1 MAATYREIVTDIRA
15 RIESGELV
23 PGAPVPSTRRLVAD
37 YGVAMATATK
47 ALTALRQAGLVH
59 PVPGVGTV
67 VADRPRSAA
76 HTGAA
81 DRQSGRHPVR
91 SAARATTAV
100 GRDEVVRAAI
110 ALADADGLAGVSM
123 RRVATELGIATMS
136 VYRYVASRDELV
148 NLMLDA
154 AIGARSLPDPPPAG
168 WRARCEVAARVM
180 WGFCQRHPWAAQ
192 ALSMTRPQSIPN
204 GMDYSEWLLAAFDG
218 YGLDLGTRFQLG
230 LSVLMYTRGL
240 AVNIEPE
247 LQAREDTGLTDEEWM
262 AQQKPS
268 MLAIAD
274 PERFPQLSVAM
285 HDEVDADLD
294 SMFEFGLARLLDGID
309 AFLAAHRRR
318 APASRRTRAAGT
330 DR

>member
-1 MAATYREIVTDIRA
+1 MAATYRQIVTDIRA
-15 RIESGELV
+15 RIESGELA
-23 PGAPVPSTRRLVAD
+23 PGAAVPSTRRLVAD

-47 ALTALRQAGLVH
+47 ALTALRQAGLVR

-67 VADRPRSAA
+67 VADVGRSPEPIATPARRGGQRPPR
-76 HTGAA
+76 
-81 DRQSGRHPVR
+81 P
-91 SAARATTAV
+91 ATPA
-100 GRDEVVRAAI
+100 GRDEVVHAAI
-110 ALADADGLAGVSM
+110 ALADADGLTGVSM

-136 VYRYVASRDELV
+136 VYRHVASRDELV
-148 NLMLDA
+148 TLMLDT
-154 AIGARSLPDPPPAG
+154 AIGERPLPDPPPAG
-168 WRARCEVAARVM
+168 WRARCEAAARAM

-218 YGLDLGTRFQLG
+218 YELELDTRFQLG

-247 LQAREDTGLTDEEWM
+247 VRAREDTGLTDEEWM
-262 AQQKPS
+262 LQQKPS

-274 PERFPQLSVAM
+274 QRRFPQLSVAM

-309 AFLAAHRRR
+309 SFLAAHGRPTAARR
-318 APASRRTRAAGT
+318 
-330 DR
+330 